1 MSGGPS
7 DKYKGVRQLGLLSLI
22 PMILA
27 AAPLIGYFLG
37 NKIDGWLSTG
47 PVFGFVFV
55 VLGFVAGVRETR
67 LILRR
72 AQEDDDDY

>member
-7 DKYKGVRQLGLLSLI
+7 DKYKGIRQLGLLSVI

-27 AAPLIGYFLG
+27 VAPLIGYFLG

-47 PVFGFVFV
+47 PVFGLVFV
-55 VLGFVAGVRETR
+55 GLGFAAGVRETIV
-67 LILRR
+67 ILRKS
-72 AQEDDDDY
+72 QEDDTDG